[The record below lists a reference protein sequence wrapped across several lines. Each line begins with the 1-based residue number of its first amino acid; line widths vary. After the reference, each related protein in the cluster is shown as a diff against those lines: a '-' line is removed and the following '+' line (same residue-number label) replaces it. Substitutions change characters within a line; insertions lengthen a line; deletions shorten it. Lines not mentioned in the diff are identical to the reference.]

1 MNRPVVVLDACVLI
15 PMPLCDTLLRAAEK
29 SLYRFHTS
37 PKILEE
43 THRNLV
49 KLFTRRGELNPEN
62 MASRKIEAIKKAF
75 PGVMVEPCDDLIS
88 SIQNFPDPNDCHV
101 LAAAI
106 EVQSIQKNS
115 GLDALILIVTHN
127 INDFPSD
134 ILCRYG
140 CRATSPDE
148 FLLNLAKFNGSKIL
162 FDLLNQQAFRKM
174 SIINLL
180 EKLENGLKQT
190 KNLKKSQFIQLILQD
205 YFLDQLLKDIRNIV
219 EKIGYK
225 DIKNVQSLV
234 GKNYQCFFKDGNL
247 QIRTSSEE
255 LLVEYNDCL
264 ITVNNISCRDFKIFD
279 SFVIEAKKHI
289 DIFKVPP
296 YYQ

>member
-49 KLFTRRGELNPEN
+49 KLFTRRGELNPEDR
-62 MASRKIEAIKKAF
+62 ASRKIEAMKKAF
-75 PGVMVEPCDDLIS
+75 PEAMVEPFDDLIS
-88 SIQNFPDPNDCHV
+88 SIQNLPDPNDCHV

-106 EVQSIQKNS
+106 EVQSIQKDS
-115 GLDALILIVTHN
+115 GLDVLILIVTHN
-127 INDFPSD
+127 IKDFPSD

-148 FLLNLAKFNGSKIL
+148 FLLNLAKFNGSEIL
-162 FDLLNQQAFRKM
+162 FDLLNQQSRGKM
-174 SIINLL
+174 PIIDLL
-180 EKLENGLKQT
+180 EKLEHGLKQT
-190 KNLKKSQFIQLILQD
+190 RNLKKSQFIQLILQD
-205 YFLDQLLKDIRNIV
+205 HFLDKLLKNIRYIV

-234 GKNYQCFFKDGNL
+234 GKNYQYFFKDGNL

-255 LLVEYNDCL
+255 LLVEYNDGL

-279 SFVIEAKKHI
+279 SLVMEAKKHI
-289 DIFKVPP
+289 DIFKVSP
-296 YYQ
+296 

>member
-49 KLFTRRGELNPEN
+49 KLFTRRGELNPEDR
-62 MASRKIEAIKKAF
+62 ASRKIEAMKKAF
-75 PGVMVEPCDDLIS
+75 PGV
-88 SIQNFPDPNDCHV
+88 
-101 LAAAI
+101 
-106 EVQSIQKNS
+106 K
-115 GLDALILIVTHN
+115 
-127 INDFPSD
+127 
-134 ILCRYG
+134 
-140 CRATSPDE
+140 
-148 FLLNLAKFNGSKIL
+148 
-162 FDLLNQQAFRKM
+162 
-174 SIINLL
+174 
-180 EKLENGLKQT
+180 
-190 KNLKKSQFIQLILQD
+190 
-205 YFLDQLLKDIRNIV
+205 
-219 EKIGYK
+219 KIGRK

-234 GKNYQCFFKDGNL
+234 GKNYQCFLEDGNL

-279 SFVIEAKKHI
+279 SCVIEAKKHI
-289 DIFKVPP
+289 NIFKILP
-296 YYQ
+296 